1 MLQLRKLSKKLS
13 VLSSIVLLTCIVTFS
28 ACKKDDA
35 QLTGKDMAD
44 DICACYNKTNE
55 AAIKKCID
63 ALDKKYARYIDDTK
77 FQQEAVVN
85 LLSCT
90 KMWEWERK
98 K

>member
-1 MLQLRKLSKKLS
+1 MLQLRELSKKVS
-13 VLSSIVLLTCIVTFS
+13 VLSSVVLLIGIVSLS

-44 DICACYNKTNE
+44 DICACYNKTTE
-55 AAIKKCID
+55 AAIEKCID
-63 ALDKKYARYIDDTK
+63 ALDKKYARYIDDTD
-77 FQQEAVVN
+77 FQREAVAN
-85 LLSCT
+85 LLLCP